1 MIVNYGDLGSGIDLK
16 ELLRDFG
23 LVHITNAELDIVE
36 FSEMAKKLGLPLKT
50 EKHTVNQ
57 FVQMVSTDGLFEDK
71 EVDWH
76 NDWSYGRGNYYGT
89 ILYNVKGGE
98 LANTYFCDMT
108 KAPRELKQKYR
119 GRIGEYFPPESL
131 QEKCF
136 TEKQIKILKKMKVR
150 RPFIQKWNGRELLYC
165 SLGTI
170 NEDFPDI
177 REFAEQNSHEHWW
190 KTGDILI
197 WDNMRMMH
205 KRDSFKGERTFW
217 RVQFTI

>member
-76 NDWSYGRGNYYGT
+76 NDWSYGRGKYHGT
-89 ILYNVKGGE
+89 ILCNVNSGH
-98 LANTYFCDMT
+98 LANTIFADMA
-108 KAPRELKQKYR
+108 KAPKELKEKYKLFFSR
-119 GRIGEYFPPESL
+119 
-131 QEKCF
+131 
-136 TEKQIKILKKMKVR
+136 
-150 RPFIQKWNGRELLYC
+150 
-165 SLGTI
+165 
-170 NEDFPDI
+170 
-177 REFAEQNSHEHWW
+177 
-190 KTGDILI
+190 
-197 WDNMRMMH
+197 
-205 KRDSFKGERTFW
+205 
-217 RVQFTI
+217 